1 MKRAIIIFT
10 RVPEPG
16 QTKTRMMPALS
27 AKGCARLH
35 TCFLEDIKR
44 ECGKVEGQ
52 LFVCF
57 TPDEGRERLYPVFG
71 RGEHYISQRGS
82 GLGERMYQAI
92 REVLGRGY
100 EACILMGT
108 MPRLG

>member
-57 TPDEGRERLYPVFG
+57 TPDEGRELLHPVFG
-71 RGEHYISQRGS
+71 RGEYYISQRGS

-92 REVLGRGY
+92 REV
-100 EACILMGT
+100 
-108 MPRLG
+108 